1 VSRGRATLIAGLLL
15 ITTLGLSSGVAQAQ
29 DYPGGPPAA
38 GATCTVNI
46 TATGLLTPGATVSVT
61 FTCNL
66 ITAGRTYTGSLQST
80 LVSLPAT
87 VAASNGTITFQNVKL
102 PADWEVNHAHVGTL
116 VDQGTGQTLG
126 SDTFYVNKT
135 GQITDPPK
143 TNLPRTGTSN
153 TAPFLRGGAALVALG
168 GVVLLA
174 ARRRRAAV
182 TPV

>member
-1 VSRGRATLIAGLLL
+1 VSRGRATLIAALL
-15 ITTLGLSSGVAQAQ
+15 IVATLGVSSGVAQAQ
-29 DYPGGPPAA
+29 DYPGGPPAP

-66 ITAGRTYTGSLQST
+66 ITAGRTYTGTLQST
-80 LVSLPAT
+80 VVSLPST
-87 VAASNGTITFQNVKL
+87 VATSNGTITFQNVKL

-116 VDQGTGQTLG
+116 VDQAAGRTLG

-143 TNLPRTGTSN
+143 ANLPRTGSTS

-174 ARRRRAAV
+174 ARRRRVAV
-182 TPV
+182 SPV